1 MDVTIIVTTT
11 FMASL
16 TKKSNSKFWFACF
29 RDRGGKQHR
38 RSTGETNERKALE
51 IARRYEQVA
60 QRKLKP
66 AKFRETLVDHAR
78 QRESMVLGPECRLTC
93 MVGARSRAETQP
105 ILSRKYT
112 LADYLELNLIE
123 RMQRHGD
130 MEVKEP
136 IGADFTSSQTQTE
149 GISFWGRIVE
159 KAKLKPS
166 QHQLVHRLFC
176 CYWDRFFV
184 PFEFWTY
191 PAMEACLTEILMEK
205 HAIADSVRVGNL
217 RQLVKRLKLQK
228 SSHII
233 VRQFVRR
240 ATRTV

>member
-1 MDVTIIVTTT
+1 MDDLDPEKLWEDKGADYIAPYDEVLERVARWIESDLQELWNCNTT
-11 FMASL
+11 L
-16 TKKSNSKFWFACF
+16 KHPWF
-29 RDRGGKQHR
+29 
-38 RSTGETNERKALE
+38 L
-51 IARRYEQVA
+51 ARNAGLRAWSEHEAELRLNPFY
-60 QRKLKP
+60 
-66 AKFRETLVDHAR
+66 RE
-78 QRESMVLGPECRLTC
+78 
-93 MVGARSRAETQP
+93 
-105 ILSRKYT
+105 KYT

-130 MEVKEP
+130 MEVKDP
-136 IGADFTSSQTQTE
+136 IWADFTSSQTQTE

-205 HAIADSVRVGNL
+205 HDIGDSVRVGNL
-217 RQLVKRLKLQK
+217 RQLAKILQMQK

>member
-1 MDVTIIVTTT
+1 MDDLDPEKLWEDKGADYIAPYDEVSERLARWLEADLQELWRRNTT
-11 FMASL
+11 L
-16 TKKSNSKFWFACF
+16 KHPWF
-29 RDRGGKQHR
+29 
-38 RSTGETNERKALE
+38 L
-51 IARRYEQVA
+51 ARNAGLRAWSEHEAELRLNPFY
-60 QRKLKP
+60 
-66 AKFRETLVDHAR
+66 RE
-78 QRESMVLGPECRLTC
+78 
-93 MVGARSRAETQP
+93 
-105 ILSRKYT
+105 KYT

-130 MEVKEP
+130 MEVKDP
-136 IGADFTSSQTQTE
+136 IWADFTSSQTQTE

-184 PFEFWTY
+184 PFEFCTD
-191 PAMEACLTEILMEK
+191 PAMEACLTDFLMDK

>member
-1 MDVTIIVTTT
+1 MDDLDPEKLWEDKGADYIAPYDEVLERVARWIESDLQELWNCNTT
-11 FMASL
+11 L
-16 TKKSNSKFWFACF
+16 KHPWF
-29 RDRGGKQHR
+29 
-38 RSTGETNERKALE
+38 L
-51 IARRYEQVA
+51 ARNAGLRAWSEHEAELRLNAFY
-60 QRKLKP
+60 
-66 AKFRETLVDHAR
+66 RE
-78 QRESMVLGPECRLTC
+78 
-93 MVGARSRAETQP
+93 
-105 ILSRKYT
+105 KYT

-130 MEVKEP
+130 MEVKDP
-136 IGADFTSSQTQTE
+136 IWADFTSSQTQTE

-176 CYWDRFFV
+176 CYCDRFFV

>member
-1 MDVTIIVTTT
+1 MDDLDPEKLWEDKGADYIAPYDEVLERVARWIESDLQELWNCNTT
-11 FMASL
+11 L
-16 TKKSNSKFWFACF
+16 KHPWF
-29 RDRGGKQHR
+29 
-38 RSTGETNERKALE
+38 L
-51 IARRYEQVA
+51 ARNAGLRAWSEHEAELRLNPFY
-60 QRKLKP
+60 
-66 AKFRETLVDHAR
+66 RE
-78 QRESMVLGPECRLTC
+78 
-93 MVGARSRAETQP
+93 
-105 ILSRKYT
+105 KYT

-130 MEVKEP
+130 MEVKDS
-136 IGADFTSSQTQTE
+136 IWADFTSSQTQTE

-233 VRQFVRR
+233 VRQFVGEQLAPFDNEAAAAAGWPKDDLIEYVEKARR
-240 ATRTV
+240 NVSL